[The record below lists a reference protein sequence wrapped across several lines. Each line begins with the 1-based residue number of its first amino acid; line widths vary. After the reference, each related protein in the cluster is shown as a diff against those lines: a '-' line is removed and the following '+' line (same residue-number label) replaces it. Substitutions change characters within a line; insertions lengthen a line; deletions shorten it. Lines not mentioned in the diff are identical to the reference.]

1 MKHIIYISYIL
12 LLLALIVATCFLLYN
27 LFTDI
32 VLNGKWDNDTWL
44 NVGLLV
50 IVSIS
55 LAIALNYFEK
65 FLNENY
71 KEK

>member
-12 LLLALIVATCFLLYN
+12 LLLALMVAGCFLLYN
-27 LFTDI
+27 LFTDV
-32 VLNGKWDNDTWL
+32 VLNGKWDNNTWL

-50 IVSIS
+50 IVLIS